1 LTSPEEVTE
10 LLLAWSNGEEE
21 ALNRLIPIVYDE
33 LHRIARRHMDR
44 EDSHHILQT
53 TALVNETYMRLVDLK
68 RMRWESRA
76 HFFALASRLMRR
88 ILVDFARSREY
99 LKRGAGIRSVR
110 LDDAPEVGLKR
121 DPDLVALNDALE
133 TLSKMDPRKEQVVEM
148 RFFGGLSIEESALVL
163 KVSPETVRRD
173 WRLAKAWLL
182 RELSAEERDAR

>member
-1 LTSPEEVTE
+1 MASPEEVTE

-33 LHRIARRHMDR
+33 LRRIASRHMDR

-173 WRLAKAWLL
+173 WRLAKVWLL
-182 RELSAEERDAR
+182 RELSAEERDAG

>member
-1 LTSPEEVTE
+1 MASPEEVTE

-88 ILVDFARSREY
+88 ILVDFARSRAY
-99 LKRGAGIRSVR
+99 LKRGAGARSVR
-110 LDDAPEVGLKR
+110 LDDAPEVALEQ
-121 DPDLVALNDALE
+121 DPDLVVLNDALE

-173 WRLAKAWLL
+173 WRLAKVWLL
-182 RELSAEERDAR
+182 RELSAEERDAG

>member
-1 LTSPEEVTE
+1 MASPEEVTE

-33 LHRIARRHMDR
+33 LHRIARRHMLQ
-44 EDSHHILQT
+44 EDSRHVLQT

-88 ILVDFARSREY
+88 ILVDFARSRGY

-110 LDDAPEVGLKR
+110 IDDAPDLKR

-173 WRLAKAWLL
+173 WRLAKVWLL
-182 RELSAEERDAR
+182 RELSAEERDAG

>member
-1 LTSPEEVTE
+1 LASPEEVTE

-33 LHRIARRHMDR
+33 LRRIASRHMDR

-133 TLSKMDPRKEQVVEM
+133 TLFKMDPRKEQVVEM

-173 WRLAKAWLL
+173 WRLAKVWLL
-182 RELSAEERDAR
+182 RELSAEERDAG

>member
-1 LTSPEEVTE
+1 
-10 LLLAWSNGEEE
+10 
-21 ALNRLIPIVYDE
+21 
-33 LHRIARRHMDR
+33 
-44 EDSHHILQT
+44 
-53 TALVNETYMRLVDLK
+53 MRLVDLK

-133 TLSKMDPRKEQVVEM
+133 TLFKMDPRKEQVVEM

-173 WRLAKAWLL
+173 WRLAKVWLL
-182 RELSAEERDAR
+182 RELSAEERDAG

>member
-1 LTSPEEVTE
+1 LASPEEVTE

-33 LHRIARRHMDR
+33 LRRIARRHMDR

-133 TLSKMDPRKEQVVEM
+133 TLFKMDPRKEQVVEM

-173 WRLAKAWLL
+173 WRLAKVWLL
-182 RELSAEERDAR
+182 RELSAEERDAG